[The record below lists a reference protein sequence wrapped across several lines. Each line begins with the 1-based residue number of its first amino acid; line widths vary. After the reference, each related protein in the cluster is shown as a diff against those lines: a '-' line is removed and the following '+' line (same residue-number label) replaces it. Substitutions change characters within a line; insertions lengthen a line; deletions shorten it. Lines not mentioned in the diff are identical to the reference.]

1 MKVLDTDTCIAIL
14 RGNQA
19 VIARR
24 AATDD
29 DVVTTWITAAELRYG
44 AAKSV
49 APEKNHGLVTKFLAT
64 LPALGLDAASAQ
76 IFGEAKAMLERRG
89 QRLADADL
97 FIGAIA
103 AANQATVV
111 TGNGKHSA
119 RIPGVTTEEGGTC
132 GRPARS
138 HVCLTLRQSTRGP
151 RFARGSARGIAE
163 PRPSRGFDRCG
174 FDDHEPCERSEGRS
188 SGPR

>member
-111 TGNGKHSA
+111 TGNGKHYA
-119 RIPGVTTEEGGTC
+119 RIPGVTTEDWI
-132 GRPARS
+132 
-138 HVCLTLRQSTRGP
+138 RG
-151 RFARGSARGIAE
+151 
-163 PRPSRGFDRCG
+163 
-174 FDDHEPCERSEGRS
+174 
-188 SGPR
+188 